1 MEIRISKKRA
11 GIIGICGH
19 VGAGHVH
26 SHMGFVQD
34 DSGGFAV
41 ATTLLKKALP
51 VNSIISSVD
60 AGIEEGIITITTE
73 DGGVGRA
80 RARRGITPIEAQLMK
95 RVIGMDSVFT
105 QSNSLQAFGRIYGQG
120 IMEVPVALQT
130 AAALALIDTFQ
141 KKYPRYVKVVDEDI
155 KGNIGKILG
164 TVIEVEEI
172 PVSLMAV
179 VNATQG
185 GIGPNEDLEG
195 NILLGAKGD
204 LMRGLKLH
212 CIPTVVVEGKAF
224 VPGVCDNL
232 RQETFWIRANKQ
244 ADNTAV
250 ASVLAES
257 AEELGIPYRFSDDVL
272 SRGGTAFREACS
284 SLGQKVID
292 LGNRLKSAETS
303 HEKVNIIGE
312 LAVLISQD
320 AGGVTF
326 MTDSL
331 QEIAGSAGMI
341 PGTSAVISLLVDP
354 EYIKYWKIPV
364 LTEDNTE
371 KFISIITSAV
381 VKLSK
386 KIDIAKKELEDKF
399 KFNAKEFDYLF

>member
-1 MEIRISKKRA
+1 
-11 GIIGICGH
+11 
-19 VGAGHVH
+19 
-26 SHMGFVQD
+26 
-34 DSGGFAV
+34 
-41 ATTLLKKALP
+41 
-51 VNSIISSVD
+51 
-60 AGIEEGIITITTE
+60 
-73 DGGVGRA
+73 
-80 RARRGITPIEAQLMK
+80 MK

-130 AAALALIDTFQ
+130 AVALALIDTFQ

-331 QEIAGSAGMI
+331 QEIAGGAGMV

-364 LTEDNTE
+364 LTEDNIE
-371 KFISIITSAV
+371 KFVSIITSAV
-381 VKLSK
+381 VKLSQ